1 MICMAAMQ
9 CPKRLLR
16 RGSCIVA
23 VFNTFEKI
31 MKKWLFAVM
40 AIVTVA
46 GAGAQLSERVARLDA
61 KLNGVAVE
69 AVGKTGP
76 LIGITPTGSKKGS
89 IGRQYVQAVLRA
101 GGIPVVLASD
111 TTAQYLHSVVSR
123 LDGVLLTG
131 GEDVAPSY
139 YGEDAVE
146 QLGKVDTVRDVLEL
160 SVARLAAN
168 RNIPVLGIC
177 RGLQVMNIAFGGTLY
192 QDLPSQYGGD
202 LIHHRVS
209 ASERSVHSVAVVK
222 PSKLYEILLVDSMA
236 VNSSHHQAVKKV
248 ATGARVAA
256 LSSDGV
262 IEAIDFYPARRAMGV
277 QWHPEGFNGKNE
289 LMNRLL
295 EFFVSE
301 ARLYRHAKEVH
312 SRVLSVDT
320 HTDAPLDFEDG
331 VELGLRCNNR
341 VNVPKMQE
349 GMLDAQF
356 LAAYVGSDIKVT
368 ENGKTRRVARELNQA
383 TFDAC
388 HERVLYL
395 IDATIKQAE
404 KYSAVCGIALNE
416 ADAASLKAEG
426 KKAFFLGVENGIGI
440 GTDLG
445 RVRQLKQLGVKY
457 ITLCHTYDNQI
468 CNSSTHTSD
477 PGKGLTAFGKK
488 LVAEMNREGIL
499 IDLSHAS
506 EGTFWDVIKRSRQPV
521 FCSHSGARALC
532 DNDRN
537 ITDDQLRALAKN
549 GGVIQTVAYGGFLRK
564 DGKATIDDFVRHIH
578 HMVEVAG
585 IDHVGIG
592 TDFDGGG
599 GIPGF
604 QSDSDMINVTMRLI
618 EMGYSDADLAK
629 ILGGNFFRVMSEV
642 ERGAR

>member
-1 MICMAAMQ
+1 MLCLI
-9 CPKRLLR
+9 PL
-16 RGSCIVA
+16 
-23 VFNTFEKI
+23 KI
-31 MKKWLFAVM
+31 MKKLLFAVM

-222 PSKLYEILLVDSMA
+222 PSKLHEILLVDSMA

-388 HERVLYL
+388 HERVLNL

-537 ITDDQLRALAKN
+537 ITDEQLRALAKN

-564 DGKATIDDFVRHIH
+564 DGNATIDDFVRHIH

-599 GIPGF
+599 GIPGL

>member
-1 MICMAAMQ
+1 MQ

-31 MKKWLFAVM
+31 MKKLLFAVM

-202 LIHHRVS
+202 VIYHRVS

-222 PSKLYEILLVDSMA
+222 PSKLHEILLVDSMA

-388 HERVLYL
+388 HERVLNL

-564 DGKATIDDFVRHIH
+564 DGNATIDDFVRHIH

-599 GIPGF
+599 GIPGL

-629 ILGGNFFRVMSEV
+629 ILGGNFFRVMGEV

>member
-31 MKKWLFAVM
+31 MKKLLFAVM

-76 LIGITPTGSKKGS
+76 LIGITPTGSKTGS
-89 IGRQYVQAVLRA
+89 IGRQYVRAVLRA

-202 LIHHRVS
+202 VIYHRVS

-222 PSKLYEILLVDSMA
+222 PSKLHEILLVDSMA

-388 HERVLYL
+388 HERVLNL

-416 ADAASLKAEG
+416 TDAASLKAEG

-564 DGKATIDDFVRHIH
+564 DGNATIDDFVRHIH

-599 GIPGF
+599 GIPGL

-642 ERGAR
+642 ESGAR

>member
-31 MKKWLFAVM
+31 MKKLLFAVM

-222 PSKLYEILLVDSMA
+222 PSKLHEILLVDSMA

-262 IEAIDFYPARRAMGV
+262 IEAIDFYPARRALGV

-388 HERVLYL
+388 HERVLNL

-564 DGKATIDDFVRHIH
+564 DGNATIDDFVRHIH

-599 GIPGF
+599 GIPGL

-618 EMGYSDADLAK
+618 ELGYSDADLAK

-642 ERGAR
+642 EQGVR

>member
-31 MKKWLFAVM
+31 MKKLLFAVM

-222 PSKLYEILLVDSMA
+222 PSKLHEILLVDSMA

-388 HERVLYL
+388 HERVLNL

-564 DGKATIDDFVRHIH
+564 DGNATIDDFVRHLH

-599 GIPGF
+599 GIPGL

>member
-1 MICMAAMQ
+1 
-9 CPKRLLR
+9 
-16 RGSCIVA
+16 
-23 VFNTFEKI
+23 
-31 MKKWLFAVM
+31 MKKLLFAVM

-222 PSKLYEILLVDSMA
+222 PSKLHEILLVDSMA

-388 HERVLYL
+388 HERVLNL
-395 IDATIKQAE
+395 IDATIKQAK

-564 DGKATIDDFVRHIH
+564 DGNATIDDFVRHIH

-599 GIPGF
+599 GIPGL

-629 ILGGNFFRVMSEV
+629 ILGGNFFRVMGEV

>member
-1 MICMAAMQ
+1 M
-9 CPKRLLR
+9 KRLL
-16 RGSCIVA
+16 IA
-23 VFNTFEKI
+23 FF
-31 MKKWLFAVM
+31 
-40 AIVTVA
+40 AIVVAA
-46 GAGAQLSERVARLDA
+46 GANAQLSERMARLDA

-69 AVGKTGP
+69 AVGKSAP
-76 LIGITPTGSKKGS
+76 LIGITPTGSKGGS
-89 IGRQYVQAVLRA
+89 IGKQYVQAVMRA
-101 GGIPVVLASD
+101 GGIPVVLAAD
-111 TTAQYLHSVVSR
+111 TTAEYLQGVVSR
-123 LDGVLLTG
+123 LDGILLTG

-146 QLGKVDTVRDVLEL
+146 QLGKVDTIRDVLEL

-192 QDLPSQYGGD
+192 QDLPSQYGGEVV
-202 LIHHRVS
+202 HHRVS
-209 ASERSVHSVAVVK
+209 ASERAVHGVAVCE
-222 PSKLYEILLVDSMA
+222 PSKLHDILLVDSMM
-236 VNSSHHQAVKKV
+236 VNSSHHQAVKDV
-248 ATGARVAA
+248 AKGARVAA
-256 LSSDGV
+256 LSTDGV

-277 QWHPEGFNGKNE
+277 QWHPEGFKGKNT
-289 LMNRLL
+289 LMNKLL

-301 ARLYRHAKEVH
+301 ARLYRHAKAVH

-331 VELGLRCNNR
+331 VELGLRCKNR

-356 LAAYVGSDIKVT
+356 LAAYVGSDIKVK

-383 TFDAC
+383 TFNAC
-388 HERVLYL
+388 HERVLQL

-404 KYSAVCGIALNE
+404 KYSAVCGIARSE
-416 ADAASLKAEG
+416 AEAAELKAAG

-445 RVRQLKQLGVKY
+445 RVKQLKQLGVKY

-468 CNSSTHTSD
+468 CHSSTHTSD
-477 PGKGLTAFGKK
+477 ASKGLTAFGKK

-506 EGTFWDVIKRSRQPV
+506 EGTFWDVIKRSKQPV

-537 ITDDQLRALAKN
+537 ITDEQLRALAKN
-549 GGVIQTVAYGGFLRK
+549 GGVIQTVAYGGFLCK
-564 DGKATIDDFVRHIH
+564 DGKATIDDFVRHIQ
-578 HMVEVAG
+578 HMVSVAG

-642 ERGAR
+642 EQGVR

>member
-1 MICMAAMQ
+1 M
-9 CPKRLLR
+9 
-16 RGSCIVA
+16 
-23 VFNTFEKI
+23 
-31 MKKWLFAVM
+31 
-40 AIVTVA
+40 
-46 GAGAQLSERVARLDA
+46 
-61 KLNGVAVE
+61 
-69 AVGKTGP
+69 
-76 LIGITPTGSKKGS
+76 
-89 IGRQYVQAVLRA
+89 
-101 GGIPVVLASD
+101 
-111 TTAQYLHSVVSR
+111 
-123 LDGVLLTG
+123 
-131 GEDVAPSY
+131 
-139 YGEDAVE
+139 
-146 QLGKVDTVRDVLEL
+146 
-160 SVARLAAN
+160 
-168 RNIPVLGIC
+168 
-177 RGLQVMNIAFGGTLY
+177 
-192 QDLPSQYGGD
+192 
-202 LIHHRVS
+202 
-209 ASERSVHSVAVVK
+209 
-222 PSKLYEILLVDSMA
+222 
-236 VNSSHHQAVKKV
+236 
-248 ATGARVAA
+248 
-256 LSSDGV
+256 
-262 IEAIDFYPARRAMGV
+262 
-277 QWHPEGFNGKNE
+277 
-289 LMNRLL
+289 
-295 EFFVSE
+295 
-301 ARLYRHAKEVH
+301 
-312 SRVLSVDT
+312 
-320 HTDAPLDFEDG
+320 
-331 VELGLRCNNR
+331 
-341 VNVPKMQE
+341 NVPKMQE

-356 LAAYVGSDIKVT
+356 LAAYVGSDIKVK
-368 ENGKTRRVARELNQA
+368 ENGKTRRVARELNQS

-388 HERVLYL
+388 HKRVLNL

-468 CNSSTHTSD
+468 CNSSTHTSN
-477 PGKGLTAFGKK
+477 GNKGLTSFGKK

-506 EGTFWDVIKRSRQPV
+506 EGTFWDVIKRSKQPV

-537 ITDDQLRALAKN
+537 ITDEQLRALAKN

-629 ILGGNFFRVMSEV
+629 ILGGNFFRVMSKV

>member
-31 MKKWLFAVM
+31 MKKLLFAVM

-192 QDLPSQYGGD
+192 QDLPSQHGGD
-202 LIHHRVS
+202 VIHHRVS
-209 ASERSVHSVAVVK
+209 ASQRSVHSVAVVK
-222 PSKLYEILLVDSMA
+222 PSKLHEILLVDSMA

-331 VELGLRCNNR
+331 VELGLRCKNR

-388 HERVLYL
+388 HERVLNL

-564 DGKATIDDFVRHIH
+564 DGNATIDDFVRHIH

-599 GIPGF
+599 GIPGL

>member
-1 MICMAAMQ
+1 MQ

-40 AIVTVA
+40 AIVTGA

-222 PSKLYEILLVDSMA
+222 PSKLHEILLVDSMA

-388 HERVLYL
+388 HERVLNL

-457 ITLCHTYDNQI
+457 ITLCHTDDNEI
-468 CNSSTHTSD
+468 CNSWHHTSD

-564 DGKATIDDFVRHIH
+564 DGNATIDDFVRHLH

-599 GIPGF
+599 GIPGL

>member
-1 MICMAAMQ
+1 MAAMQ

-31 MKKWLFAVM
+31 MKKLLFAVM

-76 LIGITPTGSKKGS
+76 LIGITPTVSKTGS
-89 IGRQYVQAVLRA
+89 IGRQYVRAVLRA

-222 PSKLYEILLVDSMA
+222 PSKLHEILLVDSMA

-388 HERVLYL
+388 HERVLNL

-488 LVAEMNREGIL
+488 LVAEMNRVGIL

-564 DGKATIDDFVRHIH
+564 DGNATIDDFVRHIH

-599 GIPGF
+599 GIPGL

-618 EMGYSDADLAK
+618 ELGYSDADLAK

>member
-31 MKKWLFAVM
+31 MKKLLFAVM

-222 PSKLYEILLVDSMA
+222 PSKLHEILLVDSMA

-262 IEAIDFYPARRAMGV
+262 IEAIDFYPARRALGV

-388 HERVLYL
+388 HERVLNL

-564 DGKATIDDFVRHIH
+564 DGNATIDDFVRHIH

-599 GIPGF
+599 GIPGL

>member
-31 MKKWLFAVM
+31 MKKLLFAVM

-69 AVGKTGP
+69 AMGKTGP

-89 IGRQYVQAVLRA
+89 IGRQYVQAVMRA

-192 QDLPSQYGGD
+192 QDLPSQHGGD
-202 LIHHRVS
+202 VIHHRVS

-222 PSKLYEILLVDSMA
+222 PSKLHEILLVDSMA

-356 LAAYVGSDIKVT
+356 LAAYVGSDIKVM

-388 HERVLYL
+388 HERVLNL

-564 DGKATIDDFVRHIH
+564 DGNATIDDFVRHIH

-599 GIPGF
+599 GIPGL

>member
-1 MICMAAMQ
+1 MQ
-9 CPKRLLR
+9 YPKRLLR

-31 MKKWLFAVM
+31 MKKLLFAVM

-89 IGRQYVQAVLRA
+89 IGRQYVQAVMRA

-222 PSKLYEILLVDSMA
+222 PSKLHEILLVDSMA

-388 HERVLYL
+388 HERVLNL

-564 DGKATIDDFVRHIH
+564 DGNATIDDFVRHIH

-599 GIPGF
+599 GIPGL

-618 EMGYSDADLAK
+618 ELGYSDADLAK

-642 ERGAR
+642 ERGVR

>member
-31 MKKWLFAVM
+31 MKKLLFAVM

-69 AVGKTGP
+69 AVGKTSP

-89 IGRQYVQAVLRA
+89 IGRQYVRAVLRA

-123 LDGVLLTG
+123 LDGVLLIG

-222 PSKLYEILLVDSMA
+222 PSKLHEILLVDSMA

-477 PGKGLTAFGKK
+477 PGRGLTAFGKK

-564 DGKATIDDFVRHIH
+564 DGNATIDDFVRHIH

-599 GIPGF
+599 GIPGL

-629 ILGGNFFRVMSEV
+629 ILGGNFFRVMGEV

>member
-9 CPKRLLR
+9 YPKRLLR

-31 MKKWLFAVM
+31 MKKLLFAVM

-248 ATGARVAA
+248 AIGARVAA

-262 IEAIDFYPARRAMGV
+262 IEAIDFYPARRALGV

-331 VELGLRCNNR
+331 VELGLRCRNR

-356 LAAYVGSDIKVT
+356 LAAYVGSDIKVK
-368 ENGKTRRVARELNQA
+368 ENGKTRRVARELNQS

-388 HERVLYL
+388 HKRVLHL

-468 CNSSTHTSD
+468 CNSSTHTSN
-477 PGKGLTAFGKK
+477 GNKGLTSFGKK

-564 DGKATIDDFVRHIH
+564 DGNATIDDFVRHIH

-599 GIPGF
+599 GIPGL

-618 EMGYSDADLAK
+618 ELGYSDADLAK